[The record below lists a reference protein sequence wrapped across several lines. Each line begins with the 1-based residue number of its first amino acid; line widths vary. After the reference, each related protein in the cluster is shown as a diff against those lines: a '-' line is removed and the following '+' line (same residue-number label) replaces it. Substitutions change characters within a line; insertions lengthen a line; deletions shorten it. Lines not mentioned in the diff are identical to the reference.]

1 MPWSDR
7 SRHDVVQ
14 LAETTWT
21 TKSVSVI
28 PVAMMWIGSQPRRL
42 AVRSRRS
49 GSARISTAITAMLCA
64 AAIVLGV
71 LLVDGARA
79 RQPASVHDAL

>member
-1 MPWSDR
+1 MTTSAHPHIDEIADDLVVVDR
-7 SRHDVVQ
+7 LIVV
-14 LAETTWT
+14 
-21 TKSVSVI
+21 
-28 PVAMMWIGSQPRRL
+28 
-42 AVRSRRS
+42 
-49 GSARISTAITAMLCA
+49 ARISTAITAMLCA